1 LGANWSK
8 PLASENN
15 LVIVNNQVG
24 ADVQNSYNY
33 AFWSA
38 DSFSEDQYSKIM
50 ITKMDSWPGVIV
62 RADGINLR
70 TTR

>member
-15 LVIVNNQVG
+15 LLIVNNQVG

-38 DSFSEDQYSKIM
+38 DSFSEDQYSQIM
-50 ITKMDSWPGVIV
+50 ITKMGSWPGVIV